1 MRQRNLNNINELRK
15 DEFKKDL
22 LQLAL
27 PVTLQSLLQSSFS
40 IIDQV
45 MAGQLGSVSVAAIGL
60 SGKFISLLTVMVSAV
75 SAVAGI
81 IIAQAIGKNEKKQA
95 GKGFCS
101 NLLLALIISAGF
113 LIISS
118 IFPRNIMGLYSKDKE
133 TISVAAGYLRIYGI
147 SFIPMAVTSILSAYL
162 RCVNSAKIPLYAGI
176 GAAATNTV
184 LNYMLIFG
192 NLGAPKMGVNGAAW
206 ASVISQVAG
215 CIILILFSFFP
226 KNKINITISIYRDKK
241 EIRNYLYILMPMF
254 VCEFLWV
261 LGENVYGLIYGHMG
275 TKDCAAM
282 TLINPIVSL
291 MIGALSGVAQA
302 AGIMVG
308 KLLGASQEEK
318 AYLTSKRLMKTGLIC
333 SLILSVLLLLLNSF
347 YVEIFNVENEV
358 KNTTRMILVAFAVVS
373 PIKVQNMIL
382 GGGILRSGGK
392 TKYVMVI
399 DIIGTWI
406 FGVPIGL
413 AAAFILKLPIAW
425 VYFLLSMEE
434 CIRLIISIVLFR
446 KRNWMQKL

>member
-1 MRQRNLNNINELRK
+1 MTQSNLYESCEFNTK
-15 DEFKKDL
+15 EFKKDL

-40 IIDQV
+40 IVDQV

-81 IIAQAIGKNEKKQA
+81 IIAQAIGKKENKQA
-95 GKGFCS
+95 GKGFYT
-101 NLLLALIISAGF
+101 NFLLVLIMTLGF
-113 LIISS
+113 VIISS
-118 IFPRNIMGLYSKDKE
+118 IFPRNVMAMYSNDRV
-133 TISVAAGYLRIYGI
+133 TVNVAATYLRIYGI
-147 SFIPMAVTSILSAYL
+147 SFIPMAITSILSAYL
-162 RCVNSAKIPLYAGI
+162 RCINSAKIPLYAGI
-176 GAAATNTV
+176 GAAIINTV

-192 NLGAPKMGVNGAAW
+192 NLGAPKMGVKGAAW
-206 ASVISQVAG
+206 ASVISQVMG
-215 CIILILFSFFP
+215 CIIILLFSFFP
-226 KNKINITISIYRDKK
+226 KNKINIPFGIYRTKK
-241 EIRNYLYILMPMF
+241 EIKNYMCILMPMF
-254 VCEFLWV
+254 ICEFLWV

-308 KLLGASQEEK
+308 KLLGASKEDK
-318 AYLTSKRLMKTGLIC
+318 AYITSKKLMKAGLIC
-333 SLILSVLLLLLNSF
+333 SVVLSVLLFMLNSF
-347 YVEIFNVENEV
+347 YVDIFNVENDV
-358 KNTTRMILVAFAVVS
+358 KNTTRMILIAFAVIS
-373 PIKVQNMIL
+373 PVKVQNMIL

-392 TKYVMVI
+392 TKYVMMI

-413 AAAFILKLPIAW
+413 AASFIFELPIPW

-434 CIRLIISIVLFR
+434 CVRLTISLVLFR
-446 KRNWMQKL
+446 RRNWMQKL